1 MERIS
6 KNDDAPKANRSV
18 LRRDL
23 CSSTSDGGGFS
34 TMVGLGETYFPAY
47 FLVLGMS
54 DFKIGVLATVPYLLG
69 SLYQML
75 TPWGVR
81 RLHSFRRWVV
91 LNASIQAA
99 SLFVMGWLTWY
110 NQAQFWNVLLLVSF
124 YWGGG
129 LATSPVW
136 NTWME
141 FLVPQRVRVKFLSR
155 RMRVCQIS
163 LLLSVTLAGF
173 LIEGATQRGAPI
185 MCFAALL
192 FGAAFARSFSSFMLN
207 RKSEHSRWV
216 DAVHPP
222 KKGLRAKSHAWS
234 IARSTVPFF
243 VAMQFAVFISAPYFA
258 PFILRVMGA
267 DCTQYMF
274 LIVLGYVGRIMT
286 LHWAG
291 SVARHWGAGWL
302 LLIGGIGMIPLSGLW
317 IFHQSFLFLC
327 ILQVIGGAAW
337 AWYELAV
344 SLVLIEKIT
353 GPGRVTV
360 LAWFNTFNGVAMV
373 AGMLIGGAII
383 QFWEGNEW
391 AFIAVFLL
399 SSAARLF
406 AFVLFPRRLFQ
417 SETAAEFIEPP
428 IPIDRPRID

>member
-1 MERIS
+1 
-6 KNDDAPKANRSV
+6 
-18 LRRDL
+18 
-23 CSSTSDGGGFS
+23 
-34 TMVGLGETYFPAY
+34 MVGLGETYFPAY
-47 FLVLGMS
+47 FLALGMS
-54 DFKIGVLATVPYLLG
+54 DFKIGLLATVPYLLG

-81 RLHSFRRWVV
+81 QLQSFRRWVV
-91 LNASIQAA
+91 LNASVQAT
-99 SLFVMGWLTWY
+99 SLFIMGWLTWY

-141 FLVPQRVRVKFLSR
+141 FLVPSRIRAKFLSR

-163 LLLSVTLAGF
+163 LLVSVTLAGF
-173 LIEGATQRGAPI
+173 LIEDATRRSGPI
-185 MCFAALL
+185 ACFAALL
-192 FGAAFARSFSSFMLN
+192 IGAALSRFFSSVMLN
-207 RKSEHSRWV
+207 RKSEQKDWV

-222 KKGLRAKSHAWS
+222 QKKGPRIKSHAWS

-243 VAMQFAVFISAPYFA
+243 VTMQFAVYISAPYFA
-258 PFILRVMGA
+258 PFILRVMGL

-286 LHWAG
+286 LNWAG
-291 SVARHWGAGWL
+291 RVAQKWGTGWL

-317 IFHQSFLFLC
+317 VFHHSFVFLC
-327 ILQVIGGAAW
+327 VLQVVGGAAW

-353 GPGRVTV
+353 GPGRVSV

-373 AGMLIGGAII
+373 TGMLIGGAII
-383 QFWEGNEW
+383 QYWDGNEW
-391 AFIAVFLL
+391 AFIAIFLL
-399 SSAARLF
+399 SSSVRLLTF
-406 AFVLFPRRLFQ
+406 GLFPRRLFQ
-417 SETAAEFIEPP
+417 ADQAPEFIEPP